1 MLSRNLFELA
11 ATGKHILDF
20 SPTGLVLYA
29 CQSWAVRSKVLQIAN
44 PQTCGFKQFL
54 DLRTF
59 RIYGTLRFSEPIFS
73 EICVFVHWFCDLQT
87 LKNLIAHL

>member
-29 CQSWAVRSKVLQIAN
+29 CQSWAVRNKVLQIAN
-44 PQTCGFKQFL
+44 PQTWDLINFFRICGTFKIC
-54 DLRTF
+54 DLRNQSF
-59 RIYGTLRFSEPIFS
+59 LRFVYLYFAVLRFADFRKS
-73 EICVFVHWFCDLQT
+73 L
-87 LKNLIAHL
+87 LAHL